1 MMTHQP
7 YDDRRE
13 PGRLA
18 DILARDEAHP
28 TLGKQVMNGISGML
42 VLMATGVVIVL
53 LVLWKSP

>member
-18 DILARDEAHP
+18 DILARDEAQP